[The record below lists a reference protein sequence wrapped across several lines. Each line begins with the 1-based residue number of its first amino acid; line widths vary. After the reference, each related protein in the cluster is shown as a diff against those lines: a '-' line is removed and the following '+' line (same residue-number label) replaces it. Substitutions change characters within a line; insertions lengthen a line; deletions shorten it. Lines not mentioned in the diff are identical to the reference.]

1 MQEFIKQ
8 LSNLKRYFDAVF
20 FGFQCH
26 KDKKIGKIP
35 FVHMAT
41 VLRNFHLLAREKE
54 GGQNLIINKITTKDD
69 KIRFQYRIRFEQLS
83 IGKLQENVC

>member
-1 MQEFIKQ
+1 
-8 LSNLKRYFDAVF
+8 
-20 FGFQCH
+20 
-26 KDKKIGKIP
+26 
-35 FVHMAT
+35 MAT